1 MLTSLNYPSSNKGV
15 VQDFQNTKSDRK
27 SMFKNMIL
35 NVGDR
40 LERKD

>member
-1 MLTSLNYPSSNKGV
+1 MLRSLNYPLSNKGF

-27 SMFKNMIL
+27 SMFKNMTL